1 MVSIIQ
7 DYIRKINSALDTNLS
22 WPEVISITSVFLVFS
37 CGAILLGVRD
47 IVMREPVIYHEG
59 GIIEG
64 SQASVSTE
72 KTGPILASKN
82 GKAYFFAWCQG
93 TAKIKQENRIYFANE
108 DDAKA
113 SGRNLSKTC
122 K

>member
-1 MVSIIQ
+1 
-7 DYIRKINSALDTNLS
+7 
-22 WPEVISITSVFLVFS
+22 
-37 CGAILLGVRD
+37 LGVRD